1 LIHFYKRVKKM
12 MLSRMRIRNIVRYSQ
27 LRLPRLDPRYL
38 STTVEDQQSA
48 FSNPGIDEALQ
59 QSMGDWS
66 KRRKITFAG
75 EKIIDIAKSSSP
87 EDKIKLKSDKR
98 FLGLVKYLESDL
110 KTVEVLFLISSLKA
124 LKNIG
129 LSEKDFAIQ
138 NIENGIL
145 WSLRSCSMKE
155 LLMSFTFSVS
165 RLESSEE
172 KINFE
177 KLCTIIERRWIE
189 IQGHEGEVF
198 EYDAMKKFSMDEV
211 FQSHEDE
218 FTGGASFSLL
228 LSHMDKL
235 DDKLVAKIEDRLQDC
250 VEELAPADLVSILN
264 AYAKHNSRNK
274 PVILSLS
281 YHIAKNKNLLDIKQI
296 ADVLFA
302 YKSLSFKDQ
311 VTIER
316 ISSQLEN
323 LIKENDNLA
332 VTRSILSSLGKLKFA
347 SSTILNMICDWYG
360 ARLIEGKKVEDRDL
374 FTLVRILAK
383 LNHLPNDEDTF
394 FKKVVEKLTYASL
407 EAVSK
412 RNEIWLETV
421 WSLTVLNMANS
432 EQIAS
437 VLDPSFIQKIGEGWG
452 NSSERILNVNSASQ
466 LMGDQYKGEKLKADQ
481 VELFAKEP
489 QVDSPAKTA
498 FKNFFKQTLL
508 NLFPAPR
515 FVTENVT
522 TVHGVTLDYEIIVD
536 SQAKPIQVAPYMTT
550 VASKT
555 AAKALPVGASRVAIL
570 ITPFQDCL
578 LGGGMTGDTA
588 LAVRLLQN
596 NGYVTLVC
604 DFSTI
609 DSTMKEVSR
618 IQKLD
623 VLIKQAL
630 KEQTSK

>member
-1 LIHFYKRVKKM
+1 M

-38 STTVEDQQSA
+38 TTTVEDQQSA
-48 FSNPGIDEALQ
+48 FSNPSIDKALQ
-59 QSMGDWS
+59 ESMGDWS
-66 KRRKITFAG
+66 KRRKLTFAG
-75 EKIIDIAKSSSP
+75 QKIIDIAKCSSP
-87 EDKIKLKSDKR
+87 EDKIKLKSDKK
-98 FLGLVKYLESDL
+98 FLDLVKYLESDL

-129 LSEKDFAIQ
+129 LSEKDYVIQ

-145 WSLRSCSMKE
+145 WSLRSCSIKE
-155 LLMSFTFSVS
+155 LMMGFTFSVS

-189 IQGHEGEVF
+189 IQG
-198 EYDAMKKFSMDEV
+198 
-211 FQSHEDE
+211 
-218 FTGGASFSLL
+218 GATFSLL

-264 AYAKHNSRNK
+264 AYVKHNSRNK
-274 PVILSLS
+274 PVIRSLS

-302 YKSLSFKDQ
+302 FKSLSFKDQ

-316 ISSQLEN
+316 INSQLEN

-347 SSTILNMICDWYG
+347 SSTILNMICDWYV
-360 ARLIEGKKVEDRDL
+360 ARLTEGKNVEDRDL

-383 LNHLPNDEDTF
+383 LNHLPNDDDTF

-407 EAVSK
+407 QAVSNK
-412 RNEIWLETV
+412 NEIWLETV
-421 WSLTVLNMANS
+421 WSLTVLNKANS

-437 VLDPSFIQKIGEGWG
+437 ILDPSFIQKIGDGWG
-452 NSSERILNVNSASQ
+452 NSSERILNVNAASL

-481 VELFAKEP
+481 VELFAKQP

-498 FKNFFKQTLL
+498 YKNFFKQTLL

-555 AAKALPVGASRVAIL
+555 AAKTLPAGASRVAIL